1 MSYASATRPDDRRE
15 VWSLLGRITTKWTRR
30 GDALVVDEEMA
41 FLLLSERRRSA
52 QPVGMAVELVFR

>member
-1 MSYASATRPDDRRE
+1 
-15 VWSLLGRITTKWTRR
+15 VWSLLGRITAKWTRR

-41 FLLLSERRRSA
+41 FLFLSERRRSA